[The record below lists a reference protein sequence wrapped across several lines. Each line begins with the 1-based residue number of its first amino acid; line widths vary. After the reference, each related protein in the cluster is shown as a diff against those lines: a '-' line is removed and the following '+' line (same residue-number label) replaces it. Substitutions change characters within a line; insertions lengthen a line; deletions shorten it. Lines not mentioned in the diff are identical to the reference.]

1 MPPESSSS
9 WRMVMPIGASNWPGR
24 ATWPDSEY
32 SVKPLD
38 FSEPIFLN
46 QAAPLAMI
54 AGTEAMDST
63 LLITVGD
70 A

>member
-1 MPPESSSS
+1 M
-9 WRMVMPIGASNWPGR
+9 
-24 ATWPDSEY
+24 
-32 SVKPLD
+32 KPFD
-38 FSEPIFLN
+38 FSVPIDEN
-46 QAAPLAMI
+46 QAAPLATI